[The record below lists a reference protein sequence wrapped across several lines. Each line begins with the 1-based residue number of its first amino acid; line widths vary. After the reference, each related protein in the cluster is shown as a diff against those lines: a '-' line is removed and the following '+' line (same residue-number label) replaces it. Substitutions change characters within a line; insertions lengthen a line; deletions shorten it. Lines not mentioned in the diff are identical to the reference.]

1 MIGAAMT
8 HLNRNGL
15 VTKLCIEEILILEK
29 LWSIGCNKP
38 KKRLG
43 MKFRNQL
50 VLIYKLTQKWSLTLK
65 II

>member
-38 KKRLG
+38 KKKVG
-43 MKFRNQL
+43 HEIQ
-50 VLIYKLTQKWSLTLK
+50 KLASINL
-65 II
+65 